1 MRILDVSAITDSK
14 QFFPKQGTLQF
25 LQDAY
30 KEQLNNLCLA
40 LLGSIA
46 YSPTTAY
53 VLFGCVNSGSGSNYV
68 ISAGAIFYN
77 GEVFSVPAVS
87 LTASGNVPVANIV
100 TAQYTV
106 NADPVTYSDSTTGNI
121 HNIRTI
127 SIGLGTSGSGISDYS
142 AFVVPGVSSEPTGEI
157 KTIYAGSGF
166 TSNFDGT
173 GLGTTKPWIGW
184 ALMNGNNGTVN
195 MAGRSLIGVGT
206 GTDSNSNTQTFAAVA
221 QGGEFTHTLTLQ
233 EINHRH
239 VAYGIETN
247 RDTANN
253 GTALNSSNRE
263 NHEYTDYLVGG
274 QNGTDSGAVPNPTGH
289 NNLPPYLAVYFV
301 QKIA

>member
-14 QFFPKQGTLQF
+14 QFFPKHGTLQF

-100 TAQYTV
+100 TAYYMV
-106 NADPVTYSDSTTGNI
+106 NADPVTYSDGTTDKI

-127 SIGLGTSGSGISDYS
+127 TIGLGTSGSGVSDYS
-142 AFVVPGVSSEPTGEI
+142 AFVNVNLVQPSQVLLKGGTAAFTPTLATDPANKEYVDSAIGVKCVFVGTLTSPASSTPAITPSYNPLGLTVTAARSTSGNY
-157 KTIYAGSGF
+157 TITHGLSTTNYFVMANGLKE
-166 TSNFDGT
+166 
-173 GLGTTKPWIGW
+173 LGTTSAPYSASYVSLDAFL
-184 ALMNGNNGTVN
+184 ALTFQ
-195 MAGRSLIGVGT
+195 AYTGT
-206 GTDSNSNTQTFAAVA
+206 GSTPRTDESFTF
-221 QGGEFTHTLTLQ
+221 QIFTH
-233 EINHRH
+233 
-239 VAYGIETN
+239 
-247 RDTANN
+247 
-253 GTALNSSNRE
+253 
-263 NHEYTDYLVGG
+263 
-274 QNGTDSGAVPNPTGH
+274 P
-289 NNLPPYLAVYFV
+289 
-301 QKIA
+301 

>member
-1 MRILDVSAITDSK
+1 MRILDVSAITNSK

-30 KEQLNNLCLA
+30 KEQLNNICLS

-106 NADPVTYSDSTTGNI
+106 NADPVTYSDATTGNI

-127 SIGLGTSGSGISDYS
+127 AIGLGTSGSGISDYS
-142 AFVVPGVSSEPTGEI
+142 NFVNVSLVQPSQVLLIGGTTAFTPTLSTDPANKGYVDAAVAV
-157 KTIYAGSGF
+157 KCIYAG
-166 TSNFDGT
+166 N
-173 GLGTTKPWIGW
+173 I
-184 ALMNGNNGTVN
+184 N
-195 MAGRSLIGVGT
+195 
-206 GTDSNSNTQTFAAVA
+206 NSNTPKANQLFPTSGLGSAGSVTVTSGTT
-221 QGGEFTHTLTLQ
+221 GGE
-233 EINHRH
+233 
-239 VAYGIETN
+239 
-247 RDTANN
+247 
-253 GTALNSSNRE
+253 NSYTVSHAIGNSN
-263 NHEYTDYLVGG
+263 
-274 QNGTDSGAVPNPTGH
+274 
-289 NNLPPYLAVYFV
+289 YFV
-301 QKIA
+301 TFQGSDISNETTYANGVISISNNSFIIPLIVNSGKEYPNVSFQIWQYQ

>member
-1 MRILDVSAITDSK
+1 MRILDVSAITNTK

-68 ISAGAIFYN
+68 INAGAIFYN

-87 LTASGNVPVANIV
+87 LTASGNVPVANI
-100 TAQYTV
+100 TTTQYTV

-127 SIGLGTSGSGISDYS
+127 TIGLGASGSGIADYS
-142 AFVVPGVSSEPTGEI
+142 NFVNVNLVQPSQVLLKGGTTAFTPSLPTDPATKGYVDNSGINILAKGYTHLGDVP
-157 KTIYAGSGF
+157 AGLNHLDIS
-166 TSNFDGT
+166 
-173 GLGTTKPWIGW
+173 LGTTLITTAYKVFVTVV
-184 ALMNGNNGTVN
+184 NN
-195 MAGRSLIGVGT
+195 
-206 GTDSNSNTQTFAAVA
+206 NSADARITWYIDATNQTISSFRIVFAEATS
-221 QGGEFTHTLTLQ
+221 GLQ
-233 EINHRH
+233 DI
-239 VAYGIETN
+239 
-247 RDTANN
+247 
-253 GTALNSSNRE
+253 
-263 NHEYTDYLVGG
+263 
-274 QNGTDSGAVPNPTGH
+274 
-289 NNLPPYLAVYFV
+289 YFDWFV
-301 QKIA
+301 IAR

>member
-53 VLFGCVNSGSGSNYV
+53 VLFGCVNSGNGSNYI
-68 ISAGAIFYN
+68 ISSGAIFYN

-106 NADPVTYSDSTTGNI
+106 NADPVTYSDATTGNI

-127 SIGLGTSGSGISDYS
+127 SIGLGASGSGISDF
-142 AFVVPGVSSEPTGEI
+142 AN
-157 KTIYAGSGF
+157 F
-166 TSNFDGT
+166 TYVNLVQPSQVLLKG
-173 GLGTTKPWIGW
+173 GTTAFTPTLSTDPANKGYVD
-184 ALMNGNNGTVN
+184 AAV
-195 MAGRSLIGVGT
+195 GVKVIYYGKY
-206 GTDSNSNTQTFAAVA
+206 SHSSNTVTD
-221 QGGEFTHTLTLQ
+221 LY
-233 EINHRH
+233 NP
-239 VAYGIETN
+239 
-247 RDTANN
+247 
-253 GTALNSSNRE
+253 NSI
-263 NHEYTDYLVGG
+263 TITPT
-274 QNGTDSGAVPNPTGH
+274 QSGAVVTLAHGLSTTSYIPRFTGIG
-289 NNLPPYLAVYFV
+289 NGFYVSILTLAINSVQVETGFGGSTGTAGDFYFEL
-301 QKIA
+301 ATHP

>member
-68 ISAGAIFYN
+68 INAGAIFYN

-87 LTASGNVPVANIV
+87 LTASGNVPVANITTV
-100 TAQYTV
+100 QYTN

-127 SIGLGTSGSGISDYS
+127 TIGLGASGSGIADYS
-142 AFVVPGVSSEPTGEI
+142 NFVNVNLVQPSQVLLKGGTTAFTPSLSTDPANKGYVDGAIGV
-157 KTIYAGSGF
+157 KTIYYGKYSHSGNTVTDLYNPNSISITPTQAGSI
-166 TSNFDGT
+166 TT
-173 GLGTTKPWIGW
+173 LAHGL
-184 ALMNGNNGTVN
+184 ATVN
-195 MAGRSLIGVGT
+195 YIPRFTGISNGVYVSILSLAANSVQVQTGFGAST
-206 GTDSNSNTQTFAAVA
+206 GTAEDFYFELA
-221 QGGEFTHTLTLQ
+221 TH
-233 EINHRH
+233 
-239 VAYGIETN
+239 
-247 RDTANN
+247 
-253 GTALNSSNRE
+253 
-263 NHEYTDYLVGG
+263 
-274 QNGTDSGAVPNPTGH
+274 P
-289 NNLPPYLAVYFV
+289 
-301 QKIA
+301 